1 MPVARKTRHR
11 QGGRTQDAVLSSSDQ
26 SLAPSRVPGAA
37 LARARRVDNSLAQ
50 ALLRFR
56 FTRLH
61 LLSVLSI
68 VVGLALWQLAAGH
81 VSHFILP
88 APTAV
93 LDRFADPAWL
103 ARLGRALLSS
113 LTQLGLGFALSLAVA
128 VPLGV
133 VIGRSS
139 ILTRMFEPLITALYA
154 IPPVAFVP
162 FLIIWFGLFLEARVA
177 LVFLMSF
184 FDILVIVMA
193 GARDVRKSLVD
204 VGRAF
209 GASHTQRL
217 RLIVLPAL
225 SPFFFAALRVGSARA
240 INGMIT
246 AELFFAAVNLG
257 AIMKRGSQNFDG
269 QTVLSVVLVV
279 CLLGLLAQSIINMLE
294 GRLLRWHVR
303 T

>member
-1 MPVARKTRHR
+1 MGPSCGAEVAR
-11 QGGRTQDAVLSSSDQ
+11 G
-26 SLAPSRVPGAA
+26 APWSAA
-37 LARARRVDNSLAQ
+37 TAF
-50 ALLRFR
+50 LLRNR
-56 FTRLH
+56 
-61 LLSVLSI
+61 LLSILSL
-68 VVGLALWQLAAGH
+68 VVGIVLWQLLAGR

-93 LDRFADPAWL
+93 FGRFSDPAWL
-103 ARLGRALLSS
+103 AQLWSALANSFV
-113 LTQLGLGFALSLAVA
+113 QLGIGFALSLAVA

-133 VIGRSS
+133 VIGRSPT
-139 ILTRMFEPLITALYA
+139 LMRMFDPLITALYA

-162 FLIIWFGLFLEARVA
+162 FLVIWFGLFLEARIS

-204 VGRAF
+204 VGRSF
-209 GASHTQRL
+209 GASHRQRL

-225 SPFFFAALRVGSARA
+225 LPFVFAALRVGSARA

-257 AIMKRGSQNFDG
+257 AIMKRATQNFDSP
-269 QTVLSVVLVV
+269 TVLSVVLVI
-279 CLLGLLAQSIINMLE
+279 CILGLLAQTAINMLE
-294 GRLLRWHVR
+294 SRLLRWHVR
-303 T
+303 V